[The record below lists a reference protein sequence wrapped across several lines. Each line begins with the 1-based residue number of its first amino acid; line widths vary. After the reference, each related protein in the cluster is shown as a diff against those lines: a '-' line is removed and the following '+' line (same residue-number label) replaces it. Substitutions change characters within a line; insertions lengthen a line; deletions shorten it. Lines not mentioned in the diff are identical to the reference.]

1 MRILPLTLPV
11 ALGASLAAASSCTE
25 INGNYYCNSVKAV
38 AYENIGF
45 SGSYEDVTSMD
56 DCSCSTS
63 STSFSGSL
71 APMNE
76 DISLHFRGP
85 MRIKQVAVYSADS
98 SAAKGKIKKRDGH
111 HVHEKRHEREKRDEH
126 LHARQHAVH
135 HEKRALVLVTE
146 IVTIYETVYYNP
158 EDDVTSVAEPSPTT
172 IQTKN
177 IVYTPASGTQAETT
191 SIAVVEEPVEVTEL
205 AQLTE
210 TSVSQESTEVYASAD
225 PATTSATSTTAE
237 VYTSADPATTFV
249 VSTTTSSSSEE
260 STTTLSS
267 ASEEWTPSSSS
278 SSDES
283 SSSSTSSSAT
293 STSTTISTS
302 SWSRFAYYN
311 SEQGVS
317 NGLTFL
323 NNLGGTN
330 GSGTWSSCWG
340 SSLSYCNTDGVTAAS
355 EAQVLGDVLLP
366 SNAEVVM
373 FTDTECGDS
382 NCGYYRDGIPAYV
395 GFNGD
400 TKLFLLEFSM
410 PTDTSSGAS
419 YNVDMPAIWFLNG
432 KIPRTQ
438 QYGSC
443 SCWSSGC
450 GEFDAFEVLST
461 GSQYLTSHLHTWQ
474 GTDNNYGG
482 GGTSDYFSRPTDST
496 MKAAILFDG
505 NSKSVNLVE
514 LHPSTDFGDSITAE
528 SIAQWI
534 SSSATVVSIAS

>member
-1 MRILPLTLPV
+1 MRALPLTLSV
-11 ALGASLAAASSCTE
+11 ALGASLAAASACTE
-25 INGNYYCNSVKAV
+25 INGNYYCDAVKAV

-45 SGSYEDVTSMD
+45 SGSYDDVTSMD
-56 DCSCSTS
+56 DCSCSMS

-76 DISLHFRGP
+76 DVSLHFRGP
-85 MRIKQVAVYSADS
+85 MTIKQVAVYSADS
-98 SAAKGKIKKRDGH
+98 GAAKAKIKKRDGH
-111 HVHEKRHEREKRDEH
+111 HVHEKRHELEKRDQH
-126 LHARQHAVH
+126 LHAQHHAVRH
-135 HEKRALVLVTE
+135 DKRALEIVTE
-146 IVTIYETVYYNP
+146 IVTVYETVYYNP
-158 EDDVTSVAEPSPTT
+158 EDDVTSAAEPSPTT
-172 IQTKN
+172 QTEN
-177 IVYTPASGTQAETT
+177 IVYTPASETQAETT
-191 SIAVVEEPVEVTEL
+191 SIAVIKNPVEVTEP
-205 AQLTE
+205 AQATE
-210 TSVSQESTEVYASAD
+210 TQAYQD
-225 PATTSATSTTAE
+225 PTD
-237 VYTSADPATTFV
+237 VYTSADPATT
-249 VSTTTSSSSEE
+249 
-260 STTTLSS
+260 
-267 ASEEWTPSSSS
+267 
-278 SSDES
+278 
-283 SSSSTSSSAT
+283 SSSTSSSAT
-293 STSTTISTS
+293 ATSTTISTS

-366 SNAEVVM
+366 SNTEVIM

-395 GFNGD
+395 GFTGD

-410 PTDTSSGAS
+410 PTDTSSGAT

-438 QYGSC
+438 QYGTC
-443 SCWSSGC
+443 SCWTSGC

-482 GGTSDYFSRPTDST
+482 GGTSDYFARPTDST

-505 NSKSVNLVE
+505 NSKSVYLVE
-514 LHPSTDFGDSITAE
+514 LDASTDFGDSVTAD